1 MHPRP
6 YPRCLADQLRSYDIT
21 VNCIAPRHRNPITAW
36 FRVATRCL
44 RLPRALIPRHSDSP
58 TFAQFQAN
66 REGALFG
73 PGLILFCE
81 DLYIVSGN

>member
-1 MHPRP
+1 
-6 YPRCLADQLRSYDIT
+6 L
-21 VNCIAPRHRNPITAW
+21 PI
-36 FRVATRCL
+36 
-44 RLPRALIPRHSDSP
+44 ALIARHSDIP
-58 TFAQFQAN
+58 ALAQLQTN